1 MGEQANWREAAAKPP
16 VEASARERAEPRPA
30 RFSAADE
37 RPSGPFEPRTGIA
50 QRLDLLNPEPRV
62 ASVRQD
68 S

>member
-16 VEASARERAEPRPA
+16 VEASARERAEPGKRC
-30 RFSAADE
+30 SAADE
-37 RPSGPFEPRTGIA
+37 RSSGPFEPRTGIA